1 VQNLAMAAV
10 VAPYTASDIMP
21 LLQGSAVGAA
31 KSCTGSSNGTE
42 CGVTWYT
49 EWDGTDSM
57 SNQLSATGLFTAN
70 LVSFGKA
77 APATQSESRNTT
89 SSTSTGSGTGTS
101 SSNAEA
107 TTTGTTTGT
116 SAASGLV
123 VGPVALVAAIVAGT
137 VALF

>member
-1 VQNLAMAAV
+1 MAAV
-10 VAPYTASDIMP
+10 VAPYTASEIMP

-31 KSCTGSSNGTE
+31 KSCTGSLNGTE
-42 CGVTWYT
+42 CGVKWYT

-70 LVSFGKA
+70 LVSFGKT

-89 SSTSTGSGTGTS
+89 SSTSTGSTNGTS
-101 SSNAEA
+101 SSSAGA
-107 TTTGTTTGT
+107 TTTGT

-123 VGPVALVAAIVAGT
+123 VGPVALVAAIVAGA